1 MNNYK
6 LILKIFASAILGS
19 LIGLIFFNSIFQE
32 EEDSSTSSNSY
43 LNSYSLAVERA
54 SPAVVNIYS
63 EQLVRNQN
71 SNSRRFNSLFNKK
84 SNSIRT
90 SLGSGVILSS
100 DGYILTNQHV
110 VGDSTLR
117 VTVELLNGQRFQTKL
132 VGIDKGTDL
141 AVLKI
146 QQQKEETFPS
156 IEIEDSD
163 QLKIGDV
170 VLAIGN
176 PYGLGQSV
184 SMGIIS
190 ATGREFENPYSD
202 YLQTDASINRGNSG
216 GALVDTRGRLIG
228 INTLIRSSSGGS
240 EGIGLA
246 IPSTIALE
254 IVSDLIQYGE
264 VRRGWL
270 GFSIDRLS
278 LARKGE
284 IVISEV
290 IEGGPADIGGLQKQ
304 DVIKSINFE
313 EATYENLYK
322 TFARSKPGE
331 EIRLELQ
338 RGLETKNLLFE
349 AGKAE

>member
-1 MNNYK
+1 MNNYE

-19 LIGLIFFNSIFQE
+19 LIGLIFFNSFFLE
-32 EEDSSTSSNSY
+32 EKDISTSPNSY
-43 LNSYSLAVERA
+43 LNSYSLAVEKA

-71 SNSRRFNSLFNKK
+71 NNSRRFNSLFNKK
-84 SNSIRT
+84 GNSIRT

-146 QQQKEETFPS
+146 QQEEGTFPS

-202 YLQTDASINRGNSG
+202 YLQTDASINKGNSG
-216 GALVDTRGRLIG
+216 GALVDTRGRLVG

-270 GFSIDRLS
+270 GFSIDRVS
-278 LARKGE
+278 LATKGE

-290 IEGGPADIGGLQKQ
+290 VKGSPADIGGLKKN
-304 DVIKSINFE
+304 DVIKSINFQ

-331 EIRLELQ
+331 EIRLELK
-338 RGLETKNLLFE
+338 RGLDKKNLLLE

>member
-1 MNNYK
+1 
-6 LILKIFASAILGS
+6 
-19 LIGLIFFNSIFQE
+19 
-32 EEDSSTSSNSY
+32 
-43 LNSYSLAVERA
+43 
-54 SPAVVNIYS
+54 
-63 EQLVRNQN
+63 
-71 SNSRRFNSLFNKK
+71 
-84 SNSIRT
+84 
-90 SLGSGVILSS
+90 
-100 DGYILTNQHV
+100 
-110 VGDSTLR
+110 
-117 VTVELLNGQRFQTKL
+117 
-132 VGIDKGTDL
+132 
-141 AVLKI
+141 
-146 QQQKEETFPS
+146 
-156 IEIEDSD
+156 
-163 QLKIGDV
+163 
-170 VLAIGN
+170 
-176 PYGLGQSV
+176 
-184 SMGIIS
+184 MGIIS

>member
-43 LNSYSLAVERA
+43 LNSYSLAVEKA

-63 EQLVRNQN
+63 EQLVQNQN
-71 SNSRRFNSLFNKK
+71 SSSRRFNSLFNKK
-84 SNSIRT
+84 SNLIRT

-190 ATGREFENPYSD
+190 AT
-202 YLQTDASINRGNSG
+202 
-216 GALVDTRGRLIG
+216 
-228 INTLIRSSSGGS
+228 
-240 EGIGLA
+240 
-246 IPSTIALE
+246 
-254 IVSDLIQYGE
+254 
-264 VRRGWL
+264 
-270 GFSIDRLS
+270 LS
-278 LARKGE
+278 L
-284 IVISEV
+284 IHI
-290 IEGGPADIGGLQKQ
+290 
-304 DVIKSINFE
+304 
-313 EATYENLYK
+313 
-322 TFARSKPGE
+322 
-331 EIRLELQ
+331 
-338 RGLETKNLLFE
+338 
-349 AGKAE
+349 